1 MKSSASLTSPARPL
15 ASAPERQAFLL
26 LRTVFTV
33 APVVFGLDKFTNLLT
48 DWTMYLAPVVTDV
61 VPLPAQ
67 TIMYVVG
74 VVEIAAGLAVA
85 LKPRFGSLLVA
96 VWLLGIIVN
105 LIILGSFYDVALRDF
120 GLLVGAL
127 ALNRLS
133 QNKAG
138 VNGSRRTHA
147 DGGLYADGG
156 TTAIRASASD
166 RAAARVAASG
176 QETERYT
183 EEPDLLNSR
192 A

>member
-1 MKSSASLTSPARPL
+1 MKSSAALAAQAPA
-15 ASAPERQAFLL
+15 AAAGSERQAFLL

-48 DWTMYLAPVVTDV
+48 DWTMYLAPVVTSV

-85 LKPRFGSLLVA
+85 LRPRFGSLLVA

-105 LIILGSFYDVALRDF
+105 LMVLGSFFDVALRDF

-133 QNKAG
+133 PGK
-138 VNGSRRTHA
+138 SR
-147 DGGLYADGG
+147 
-156 TTAIRASASD
+156 
-166 RAAARVAASG
+166 
-176 QETERYT
+176 
-183 EEPDLLNSR
+183 
-192 A
+192 